1 MGLGR
6 SVGSQQILRLAGC
19 AVLVAAALWFVGCEK
34 GLPPTHVIPYDGAR
48 PDYLPPDGVFPG
60 TRVFTDSLYVY
71 DRTRFS
77 IYSVDRDPFI
87 PVGTDQRYIRRG
99 EVLSIVGA
107 TQEQVRFPDRISGP
121 DGDVLRQVYSKSY
134 LFGFEI
140 GDAQSQ
146 GFIAGAVF
154 EGAEQLLPLSGSGAT
169 WWDYNHV
176 QFQWTRRDTVIG
188 QTTASTSMGGPEWL
202 VRSRCTVR
210 ADLAT
215 RFLPAAFQQ
224 DIAMSAVPGK
234 GLFLHGWTLVAERD
248 EVVPE
253 SEFRAPAPQRNPRF
267 LWVAKGGLGL
277 TSPAERDFTSIDQCV
292 DGLWGELELFP
303 VQLGAGDVRVG
314 ERYVTWTYV
323 SADSNEI
330 SLRANGPA
338 ASRGQTTSRD
348 SLRCIGAGVRPQ
360 NVPVD
365 GPTFPVYY
373 MSLLAR
379 YDVAV
384 EEVYDQLQWRLGN
397 SLVGEYGTVDGII
410 DVVKFSITVSI
421 IAPDDRV
428 VQRLDM
434 YLMRDIGAVVHA
446 VGTDPNR
453 ILLDTSRLRSATI
466 NGVFYS
472 EAEFGYKD
480 F

>member
-6 SVGSQQILRLAGC
+6 LVGSQRILRSAGC
-19 AVLVAAALWFVGCEK
+19 GAFVAAALWFVGCEK
-34 GLPPTHVIPYDGAR
+34 GLPPTHVIPSDGAR
-48 PDYLPPDGVFPG
+48 TEYLPSDGVSPG
-60 TRVFTDSLYVY
+60 TRMFTDSLYVY

-87 PVGTDQRYIRRG
+87 PVGTDQRYIKRG

-107 TQEQVRFPDRISGP
+107 TQDEIRFPDQIPGP
-121 DGDVLRQVYSKSY
+121 DGDLLRQVYSKSY

-140 GDAQSQ
+140 GDSQSQ
-146 GFIAGAVF
+146 GFIAGEVF
-154 EGAEQLLPLSGSGAT
+154 QGTEQLLPLSGPGET

-176 QFQWTRRDTVIG
+176 QFQWTRRDTVVG
-188 QTTASTSMGGPEWL
+188 QTSASTTMGGPEWL
-202 VRSRCTVR
+202 VRSVCLVR
-210 ADLAT
+210 ADLSA
-215 RFLPAAFQQ
+215 RFIPAAFEQ
-224 DIAMSAVPGK
+224 DIVMSAVPGS

-253 SEFRAPAPQRNPRF
+253 TEFRAPAPQRNPRF
-267 LWVAKGGLGL
+267 LWVAKGGLGG
-277 TSPAERDFTSIDQCV
+277 TSPAEREFTSIDQCV

-303 VQLGAGDVRVG
+303 VQLAAGDIRVG

-323 SADSNEI
+323 SADSSKI

-338 ASRGQTTSRD
+338 ASAGQTTSRD
-348 SLRCIGAGVRPQ
+348 SLRCIGFGVRPQ

-365 GPTFPVYY
+365 GPAFPVYY

-379 YDVAV
+379 YEVAV

-397 SLVGEYGTVDGII
+397 SLVGEYGAVDGII
-410 DVVKFSITVSI
+410 DVVKFAITVQVG
-421 IAPDDRV
+421 APADAV

-434 YLMRDIGAVVHA
+434 YLMRNVGAVVQA
-446 VGTDPNR
+446 VGTDPTR
-453 ILLDTSRLRSATI
+453 TFLDTSRLRSATI
-466 NGVFYS
+466 NGVFYD
-472 EAEFGYKD
+472 EAFFGYRD